1 MKSEKFQATR
11 DSILVEATLTSKAGT
26 NRVYDVFVLRE
37 GKSHI
42 TCRCDVKPAAKERV
56 LTH

>member
-11 DSILVEATLTSKAGT
+11 DSILVEAKLTSKAGT

-42 TCRCDVKPAAKERV
+42 TLPV
-56 LTH
+56 